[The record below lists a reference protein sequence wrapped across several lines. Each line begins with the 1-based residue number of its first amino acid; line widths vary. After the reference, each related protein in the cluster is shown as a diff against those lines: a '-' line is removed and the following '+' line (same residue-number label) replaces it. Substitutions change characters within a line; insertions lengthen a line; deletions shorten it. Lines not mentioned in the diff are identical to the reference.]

1 MSGRGRGKETGGR
14 GVETRPPGPP
24 LSQPPGIDIDSFYSS
39 LAVSSVS
46 SYPGAGNKTLI
57 HGPGDVWRRAGTP
70 EKKVYTTF
78 DLYNIW
84 FISTIKLNEFFR
96 FYRMNI
102 LKFNITAE
110 SLRVSLASGQK
121 QRV

>member
-1 MSGRGRGKETGGR
+1 M
-14 GVETRPPGPP
+14 GP
-24 LSQPPGIDIDSFYSS
+24 DIFMDGFFLVFWP
-39 LAVSSVS
+39 LAVFQ
-46 SYPGAGNKTLI
+46 
-57 HGPGDVWRRAGTP
+57 
-70 EKKVYTTF
+70 TTF